1 VWLSEV
7 IDVTG
12 CWTLLKAVGYTGKTE
27 IHIIISS
34 GPIFKSFEDDL
45 RINLG
50 K

>member
-27 IHIIISS
+27 IHMLLLLAQAQFS
-34 GPIFKSFEDDL
+34 KVL
-45 RINLG
+45 KMTLG
-50 K
+50 